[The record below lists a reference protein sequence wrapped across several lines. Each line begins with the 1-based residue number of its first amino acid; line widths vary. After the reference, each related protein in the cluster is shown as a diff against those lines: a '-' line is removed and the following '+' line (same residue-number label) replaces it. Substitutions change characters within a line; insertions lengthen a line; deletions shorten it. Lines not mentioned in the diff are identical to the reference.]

1 MLAERSPSAST
12 PATLDPRP
20 SLDWLTANL
29 SHIVAQ
35 PDGAGSRGTAK
46 RCTELA
52 LAHAY
57 LRTWV
62 ADGSLPAQP
71 FAGHLDAWRDA
82 LRAHCDALRGHCD
95 ALARPL
101 GGLYRAQ
108 PYLWLRAAGDRMP
121 ACERELARLARGG
134 ARADSVGVLHCL
146 WKAGVLSR
154 PPDWRA
160 ALVRW
165 LAAWGDDDRSL
176 DHSAYRVTHA
186 AFYITDFGNDHA
198 PVRPADRERLAAL
211 AERLLER
218 WLPRERWDLVG
229 ELLIALACLHSD
241 GSPHSEGARAFAAAR
256 AAGELTQDDRDEP
269 FCRRYH
275 VTVVDALRCAVGLR
289 GSAAMEG

>member
-1 MLAERSPSAST
+1 MLAEWSPSAST

-29 SHIVAQ
+29 SHIVAK
-35 PDGAGSRGTAK
+35 PDGAGSRGTVK
-46 RCTELA
+46 RCAELA
-52 LAHAY
+52 LGHAY
-57 LRTWV
+57 LRAWV
-62 ADGSLPAQP
+62 ADGSLPEQP

-82 LRAHCDALRGHCD
+82 LRGHC
-95 ALARPL
+95 LACPL
-101 GGLYRAQ
+101 DSLYCAQ

-121 ACERELARLARGG
+121 ACERELDRLARGG
-134 ARADSVGVLHCL
+134 ARPDSVGLLQCL
-146 WKAGVLSR
+146 WKAGALSR
-154 PPDWRA
+154 RPDWRT

-186 AFYITDFGNDHA
+186 SFYITDFGNEHA

-241 GSPHSEGARAFAAAR
+241 DSLHSDAERAFAAAR
-256 AAGELTQDDRDEP
+256 TAGELAQDDRDEP
-269 FCRRYH
+269 FRRRYH

-289 GSAAMEG
+289 RSAAIEG

>member
-1 MLAERSPSAST
+1 VILAERPPSAST

-20 SLDWLTANL
+20 SLDWLTAN
-29 SHIVAQ
+29 VAHVTAE

-57 LRTWV
+57 LRVWV

-82 LRAHCDALRGHCD
+82 LRGHCEVP
-95 ALARPL
+95 ARPL
-101 GGLYRAQ
+101 DGLYRAQ

-121 ACERELARLARGG
+121 ARERELARLAHGG
-134 ARADSVGVLHCL
+134 ARADSVGVLQCL

-154 PPDWRA
+154 QPDWRA

-186 AFYITDFGNDHA
+186 AFYITDFGSEHA
-198 PVRPADRERLAAL
+198 PVRPADCERLAAL

-229 ELLIALACLHSD
+229 ELLVALACLHSGGALHSD
-241 GSPHSEGARAFAAAR
+241 GERAFAAAR
-256 AAGELTQDDRDEP
+256 AAGELARDGRDEP
-269 FCRRYH
+269 FRRRFH

-289 GSAAMEG
+289 RPAATER

>member
-1 MLAERSPSAST
+1 MLAERWPSAST

-29 SHIVAQ
+29 SHLAAE
-35 PDGAGSRGTAK
+35 PDGAGARGTVK
-46 RCTELA
+46 RCAELA

-57 LRTWV
+57 LRVWV

-82 LRAHCDALRGHCD
+82 LRGHCA

-101 GGLYRAQ
+101 DGLYCAQ
-108 PYLWLRAAGDRMP
+108 PYLWLRAAGDRIP
-121 ACERELARLARGG
+121 GYERELARLARGG

-160 ALVRW
+160 ALARW

-186 AFYITDFGNDHA
+186 SFYITDFGNEQA
-198 PVRPADRERLAAL
+198 PVRSADRERLGAL

-218 WLPRERWDLVG
+218 WLPRQRWDLVG
-229 ELLIALACLHSD
+229 ELLIALACLHGDASLHSD
-241 GSPHSEGARAFAAAR
+241 GERAFAAAR
-256 AAGELTQDDRDEP
+256 AAGELAQDDRDKP
-269 FCRRYH
+269 VRRRYH

-289 GSAAMEG
+289 RATALEG